1 MAEIKGIDVS
11 ANQGNINWKAVA
23 NYGMGFAIL
32 RITEKGNVIDPT
44 FERNYKGC
52 VDNKIPVGVYKYSY
66 ATSIE
71 QIKTEAN
78 VVIKTLNKRKLDY
91 PVFLDIEDKCQASL
105 SKELMMK
112 MIDAFR
118 AIIVKAGYKFGVYCG
133 YSWYQNKLPDG
144 AKKYDVWAAR
154 YSSNDDGSLPE
165 RLRIPAS
172 TGVVGWQYSSKS
184 IINGIPT
191 KVDRSVFYKDYSS
204 TNNTNNSTTNKQEGG
219 NKLTKE
225 QAINALIAV
234 AKNEIGYLEKATN
247 DQLDSKT
254 ANAGYNNYTKYWR
267 DVYPAYQGQPWCACQ
282 ISWDMMTAFGLETAK
297 KLLRHWPYVYCP
309 AMRDYFTL
317 YANPQVGDIVIFW
330 SSKKKEF
337 VHTGLVIK
345 VQGDQFW
352 TIEGNTSGAS
362 GVVANGGG
370 ICQKTYYNSQLPGT
384 KFCRPDYSI
393 VTSIKSNSSTNTS
406 TTTTTK
412 NWIELGDRG
421 ENVKTLQTKLNK
433 VGYKLK
439 VNGICGNATVTAIKD
454 FQTKY
459 NLAVD
464 GQAGKNTIT
473 KLDSVITAK
482 ENKDFKAFV
491 GACTT
496 DSTPVY
502 QKATGTTALATYPM
516 LNRGNL
522 VDVIEVSGSRYKI
535 KIANAYTGYIDKNK
549 ITIPDKLNSIKS
561 EYPYVGKCTGN
572 DVAVRKD
579 AGTYYAKISGYPTLN
594 KDNKVDVL
602 GVKKDN
608 SGNEWKKVRIANKHV
623 GYVFGKYITKA

>member
-1 MAEIKGIDVS
+1 MSEIKGIDVS
-11 ANQGNINWKAVA
+11 ANQGNINWKTVA

-44 FERNYKGC
+44 FEKNYKGC
-52 VDNKIPVGVYKYSY
+52 IDNKIPVGVYKYSY

-78 VVIKTLNKRKLDY
+78 IVIKTLNKRKLDY
-91 PVFLDIEDKCQASL
+91 PVFLDIEDKCQRNI
-105 SKELMMK
+105 SKNIMMQ
-112 MIDAFR
+112 MINAFR
-118 AIIVKAGYKFGVYCG
+118 EIIVKAGYKFGIYCSE
-133 YSWYQNKLPDG
+133 SWYNTYLPDG
-144 AKKYDVWAAR
+144 AKKYDCWIAH
-154 YSSNDDGSLPE
+154 YPDPDDGTMQTRVKPG
-165 RLRIPAS
+165 
-172 TGVVGWQYSSKS
+172 TGIGWQYSSKAT
-184 IINGIPT
+184 IPGIPT
-191 KVDRSVFYKDYSS
+191 KVDRSIFYKDYSS
-204 TNNTNNSTTNKQEGG
+204 INNANKQEGG

-247 DQLDSKT
+247 AQLDSKT

-309 AMRDYFTL
+309 AMRNYFTL

-393 VTSIKSNSSTNTS
+393 VTSIKSGSSTNTS
-406 TTTTTK
+406 TTVTK
-412 NWIELGDRG
+412 NWIEYGDRG
-421 ENVKTLQTKLNK
+421 NDVKILQTKLNK
-433 VGYKLK
+433 VGYNLE
-439 VNGICGNATVTAIKD
+439 VDGICGNATVAAIKD
-454 FQTKY
+454 FQEKY
-459 NLAVD
+459 NLTVD

-473 KLDSVITAK
+473 KLDSVIAAK
-482 ENKDFKAFV
+482 ENKNFKAFV

-496 DSTPVY
+496 NSTPVY
-502 QKATGTTALATYPM
+502 QKATGATALATYPI

-522 VDVIEVSGSRYKI
+522 VDVVGVSGSRYKI

-549 ITIPDKLNSIKS
+549 ITTPDKLTTK
-561 EYPYVGKCTGN
+561 YPHGVCTGN
-572 DVAVRKD
+572 DVAVRKG
-579 AGTYYAKISGYPTLN
+579 AGKSYHKISGYPTLN
-594 KDNKVDVL
+594 KDNEVDIL
-602 GVKKDN
+602 GSKKDS
-608 SGNEWKKVRIANKHV
+608 SGNVWKKVRIAGKHI
-623 GYVFGKYITKA
+623 GYVFGKYIKQD